1 MNVRSDSSHPSKAV
15 EWVSR
20 LVEIETVSR
29 NSNLGLIETVRD
41 FLGGLG
47 LETHLTYDARR
58 TKANL
63 FATIPAADGRVD
75 GGIVFSGH
83 TDVVPVDG
91 QDWHTDP
98 FRAVIKEDRL
108 YGRGSADMKGYLGAL
123 LSIAPELTN
132 ARLADPVH
140 LAFSFDEEVGCLGAP
155 LLLADMRE
163 RGIRPAGCIV
173 GEPTSMRPVVAHK
186 GLNHFRCCV
195 VGRSVHS
202 SLTPSGVN
210 AIEYAARIICFIRDM
225 ADEFRRSGPFDE
237 DFDVPYTTAQT
248 GLVRGGVA
256 LNTVPNACEFDFE
269 IRDLPGTDVRRLVQ
283 TIEAYGAD
291 LEAQM
296 KAVFADASVT
306 FSCLGTAP
314 SLSEVEASS
323 IVQLARALTH
333 DSVRRKVAY
342 GTEAGY
348 FSSAGVPTVVCGPGN
363 IEQAHRPNEFVELAQ
378 LQRCEAFLRSA
389 TLLSLADRVDA

>member
-1 MNVRSDSSHPSKAV
+1 MNACNDDSRLSGVV

-29 NSNLGLIETVRD
+29 NSNLGLIEMVRD

-47 LETHLTYDARR
+47 LATQLTYDARNA
-58 TKANL
+58 KANL
-63 FATIPAADGRVD
+63 FATIPAADGRVN

-91 QDWHTDP
+91 QDWHTPP
-98 FRAVIKEDRL
+98 FRAVIDNDRL

-123 LSIAPELTN
+123 LSLVPELVE
-132 ARLADPVH
+132 AKLADPVH
-140 LAFSFDEEVGCLGAP
+140 LAFSFDEEVGCLGVP
-155 LLLADMRE
+155 LLLADMRD
-163 RGIRPAGCIV
+163 RGIHPTGCIV
-173 GEPTSMRPVVAHK
+173 GEPTSMRPVIAHK
-186 GLNHFRCCV
+186 GLNHYRCCV

-210 AIEYAARIICFIRDM
+210 AIEYAARIICFIRDL
-225 ADEFRRSGPFDE
+225 ADEFRRAGPFDE

-256 LNTVPNACEFDFE
+256 LNTVPNVCEFDFE
-269 IRDLPGTDVRRLVQ
+269 IRDLPGTDVGRLLRS
-283 TIEAYGAD
+283 IEAYAEG

-296 KAVFADASVT
+296 KAVFDGASVT
-306 FSCLGTAP
+306 FSCLGAAP

-323 IVQLARALTH
+323 IVQLVRALTH
-333 DSVRRKVAY
+333 DAVRRKVAY

-348 FSSAGVPTVVCGPGN
+348 FSKAGIPTVVCGPGN
-363 IEQAHRPNEFVELAQ
+363 IEQAHRPNEFVELRQ
-378 LQRCEAFLRSA
+378 LRRCEAFLRSA
-389 TLLSLADRVDA
+389 TLLAVPKGVGA

>member
-1 MNVRSDSSHPSKAV
+1 MNVRSDSSRLSGVV

-47 LETHLTYDARR
+47 LATHLTYDARQ

-63 FATIPAADGRVD
+63 FATIPSADGRVD
-75 GGIVFSGH
+75 GGILFSGH

-91 QDWHTDP
+91 QDWQTDP
-98 FRAVIKEDRL
+98 FRAAVKDERL
-108 YGRGSADMKGYLGAL
+108 YGRGSADMKGYLGTL
-123 LSIAPELTN
+123 LSLVPELTQ
-132 ARLADPVH
+132 AQLAEPVH
-140 LAFSFDEEVGCLGAP
+140 LAFSFDEEVGCLGVP

-173 GEPTSMRPVVAHK
+173 GEPTSMRPVIAHK
-186 GLNHFRCCV
+186 GLNHYRCCV

-210 AIEYAARIICFIRDM
+210 AIEYAARIICFIRDF
-225 ADEFRRSGPFDE
+225 ADEFRRTGPFDE

-248 GLVRGGVA
+248 GVVRGGIA
-256 LNTVPNACEFDFE
+256 LNTVPSECEFDFE
-269 IRDLPGTDVRRLVQ
+269 IRDLPGTDVGRLVRQ
-283 TIEAYGAD
+283 IESYGAE

-296 KAVFADASVT
+296 KTVFAGASVT
-306 FSCLGTAP
+306 FSCLGAAP

-323 IVQLARALTH
+323 IVQLARALTR
-333 DSVRRKVAY
+333 DAVRRKVAY

-348 FSSAGVPTVVCGPGN
+348 FSKAGVPTVVCGPGN
-363 IEQAHRPNEFVELAQ
+363 IEQAHRPNEFVELEQ
-378 LQRCEAFLRSA
+378 LRKCEAFLRSA
-389 TLLSLADRVDA
+389 TLLTVPDGIGA

>member
-1 MNVRSDSSHPSKAV
+1 MNVRSDSNPLSTAV

-29 NSNLGLIETVRD
+29 NSNLGLIETVQD
-41 FLGGLG
+41 FLAGVGLK
-47 LETHLTYDARR
+47 THLTYDARK

-63 FATIPAADGRVD
+63 FATIPAADGRVE
-75 GGIVFSGH
+75 GGILFSGH

-91 QDWHTDP
+91 QDWHTEP
-98 FRAVIKEDRL
+98 FRAVIKDDRL
-108 YGRGSADMKGYLGAL
+108 YGRGSADMKGYLGVL
-123 LSIAPELTN
+123 LSLVPELTD
-132 ARLADPVH
+132 AHLAEPVH
-140 LAFSFDEEVGCLGAP
+140 LAFSFDEEVGCLGVP

-163 RGIRPAGCIV
+163 RGLRPTGCIV
-173 GEPTSMRPVVAHK
+173 GEPTSMRPVIAHK
-186 GLNHFRCCV
+186 GLNHYRCCV

-225 ADEFRRSGPFDE
+225 ADEFRRTGPFDK

-256 LNTVPNACEFDFE
+256 LNTVPNECQFDFE
-269 IRDLPGTDVRRLVQ
+269 LRDLPGTDVRHLVRL
-283 TIEAYGAD
+283 IETYGAD

-296 KAVFADASVT
+296 KAVFDGASVT
-306 FSCLGTAP
+306 FSCLGAAP
-314 SLSEVEASS
+314 SLSEVESS
-323 IVQLARALTH
+323 AIVQLARALTH

-378 LQRCEAFLRSA
+378 LQKCEAFLRSA
-389 TLLSLADRVDA
+389 TLLSVQDGVGA

>member
-1 MNVRSDSSHPSKAV
+1 MNACNDDSRLSGVV

-29 NSNLGLIETVRD
+29 NSNLGLIEMVRD

-47 LETHLTYDARR
+47 LATQLTYDARNA
-58 TKANL
+58 KANL
-63 FATIPAADGRVD
+63 FATIPAADGRVN

-91 QDWHTDP
+91 QDWHTPP
-98 FRAVIKEDRL
+98 FRAVIDNDRL
-108 YGRGSADMKGYLGAL
+108 YGRGSADMKGYLGSL
-123 LSIAPELTN
+123 LSLVPELVE
-132 ARLADPVH
+132 AKLADPVH
-140 LAFSFDEEVGCLGAP
+140 LAFSFDEEVGCLGVP
-155 LLLADMRE
+155 LLLADMRD
-163 RGIRPAGCIV
+163 RGIYPTGCIV

-186 GLNHFRCCV
+186 GLNHYRCCV

-210 AIEYAARIICFIRDM
+210 AIEYAARIICFIRDL
-225 ADEFRRSGPFDE
+225 ADEFCRTGPFDE

-256 LNTVPNACEFDFE
+256 LNTVPNVCEFDFE
-269 IRDLPGTDVRRLVQ
+269 IRDLPGTDVGRLLRS
-283 TIEAYGAD
+283 IEAYAEG

-296 KAVFADASVT
+296 KAVFDGASVT
-306 FSCLGTAP
+306 LSCLGAAP

-323 IVQLARALTH
+323 IVQLVRALTH
-333 DSVRRKVAY
+333 DAVRRKVAY

-348 FSSAGVPTVVCGPGN
+348 FSKAGIPTVVCGPGN
-363 IEQAHRPNEFVELAQ
+363 IEQAHRPNEFVELRQ
-378 LQRCEAFLRSA
+378 LRRCEAFLRSA
-389 TLLSLADRVDA
+389 TLLAVPKGVGA

>member
-1 MNVRSDSSHPSKAV
+1 MNAHSDSSQLSGAV

-41 FLGGLG
+41 FLGGRG
-47 LETHLTYDARR
+47 LETHLTYDARK

-63 FATIPAADGRVD
+63 FATIPAADGRVE
-75 GGIVFSGH
+75 GGILFSGH

-98 FRAVIKEDRL
+98 FRAVIEDDRL
-108 YGRGSADMKGYLGAL
+108 YGRGSADMKGYLGVL
-123 LSIAPELTN
+123 LSLVPELTN
-132 ARLADPVH
+132 AHLTEPVH
-140 LAFSFDEEVGCLGAP
+140 LAFSFDEEVGCLGVP

-163 RGIRPAGCIV
+163 RGIRPTGCIV
-173 GEPTSMRPVVAHK
+173 GEPTSMRPVIAHK
-186 GLNHFRCCV
+186 GLNHYRCCV

-210 AIEYAARIICFIRDM
+210 AIEYAARIICFIRDL
-225 ADEFRRSGPFDE
+225 ADEFRRTGPFDE

-256 LNTVPNACEFDFE
+256 LNTVPNECQFDFE
-269 IRDLPGTDVRRLVQ
+269 LRDLPGTDVGRLVRD
-283 TIEAYGAD
+283 IEAYGAG

-296 KAVFADASVT
+296 KAVFDGASVS
-306 FSCLGTAP
+306 FSCLGAAP

-323 IVQLARALTH
+323 IVQLARALTR
-333 DSVRRKVAY
+333 DAVRRKVAY

-348 FSSAGVPTVVCGPGN
+348 FSKAGVPTVVCGPGN

-389 TLLSLADRVDA
+389 TLLSVPDGVGA

>member
-1 MNVRSDSSHPSKAV
+1 MNTRSNSSQLSGAV
-15 EWVSR
+15 EWASR

-41 FLGGLG
+41 FLGGQG
-47 LETHLTYDARR
+47 LETHLTYDAQK

-63 FATIPAADGRVD
+63 FATIPAADGRME
-75 GGIVFSGH
+75 GGIMFSGH

-98 FRAVIKEDRL
+98 FRAVIKDDRL
-108 YGRGSADMKGYLGAL
+108 YGRGSADMKGYLGVL
-123 LSIAPELTN
+123 LSLVPELTK
-132 ARLADPVH
+132 AHLTEPVH
-140 LAFSFDEEVGCLGAP
+140 LAFSFDEEVGCLGVP

-163 RGIRPAGCIV
+163 RGIRPSGCIV
-173 GEPTSMRPVVAHK
+173 GEPTSMRPVIAHK
-186 GLNHFRCCV
+186 GLNHYRCCV

-225 ADEFRRSGPFDE
+225 ADEFRRTGPFDE
-237 DFDVPYTTAQT
+237 YFDVPYTTAQT

-256 LNTVPNACEFDFE
+256 LNTVPNECQFDFE
-269 IRDLPGTDVRRLVQ
+269 LRDLPGTDVGRLVRN
-283 TIEAYGAD
+283 IEAYGAE

-296 KAVFADASVT
+296 KAVFDGASVS
-306 FSCLGTAP
+306 FSCLGAAP

-323 IVQLARALTH
+323 IVQLARALTRDTGRH
-333 DSVRRKVAY
+333 KVAY

-348 FSSAGVPTVVCGPGN
+348 FSKAGVPTVVCGPGN

-378 LQRCEAFLRSA
+378 LQKCEAFLRSA
-389 TLLSLADRVDA
+389 TLLAVPDGVGA